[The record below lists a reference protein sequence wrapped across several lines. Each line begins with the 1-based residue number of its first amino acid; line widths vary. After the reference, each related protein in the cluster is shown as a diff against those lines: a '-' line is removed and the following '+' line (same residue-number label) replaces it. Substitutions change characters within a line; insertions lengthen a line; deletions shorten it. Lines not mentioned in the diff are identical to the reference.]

1 MKIRPFALTLFNSG
15 SLSPL
20 FVSRTLPS
28 SSSRVALSLI
38 LYSSSRVA
46 LSPHSLHLSLTL
58 YPANTTSTMSKSG
71 ALGPSS
77 NKLKQCSLTSFVQKS
92 KQKENAPN
100 NANNANNAIENATD
114 KKYQLNAN
122 QTSLV
127 NPNSSY
133 EKQRD
138 VIKYLESE
146 SKVMK
151 CTGFNSAQHAKRWAA
166 KHITR
171 NNLSVSYNVEGT
183 TVILTKLDPVA
194 DAAVAAKPQ
203 TSGAKRYSDGSKK
216 ENNVKKNVVTA
227 EKKKKTDDIP
237 AKLGGKSS
245 DDNRPTKE
253 KKEIVSK
260 LSHEELMAAAEGA
273 VSSLFVF
280 VVVVLY
286 LHFCF
291 DTFICIFLF
300 VAQEEVRQE
309 CTCCSWNFRTLY
321 FSR

>member
-1 MKIRPFALTLFNSG
+1 
-15 SLSPL
+15 
-20 FVSRTLPS
+20 
-28 SSSRVALSLI
+28 
-38 LYSSSRVA
+38 
-46 LSPHSLHLSLTL
+46 
-58 YPANTTSTMSKSG
+58 MSKSG

-77 NKLKQCSLTSFVQKS
+77 SKLKQSSLTSFVQKS
-92 KQKENAPN
+92 KQKENAP
-100 NANNANNAIENATD
+100 NNANNAIENATD

-122 QTSLV
+122 QTSKV

-133 EKQRD
+133 EKQHD
-138 VIKYLESE
+138 VIKYLGSE

-166 KHITR
+166 KHITC
-171 NNLSVSYNVEGT
+171 NNLPVSYNVEGT
-183 TVILTKLDPVA
+183 TVILTK
-194 DAAVAAKPQ
+194 AVAAEPQ
-203 TSGAKRYSDGSKK
+203 TSGAKRYSDGSEKK
-216 ENNVKKNVVTA
+216 NNVKKNVVTA

-253 KKEIVSK
+253 KKDIVSK

-280 VVVVLY
+280 FVVVLY

-291 DTFICIFLF
+291 DTFICTFLF
-300 VAQEEVRQE
+300 VAQEGVRQE